1 MSLLSSD
8 RRAEVYEFS
17 PFLFWASLMVAVLLQ
32 GIVPV
37 HFSFGQLFDL
47 PLILLIY
54 YAANRSRKDFGILLG
69 AGLGLFQDALVG
81 GPFGMFG
88 MAKSVVGYLAASI
101 AIRVDMDRVSSR
113 AIFSG
118 ALILIHILV
127 LWFLNM
133 ALLEVPDSVGALD
146 AGLTVLVNTSLSV
159 VLFVLLDRFRK
170 RIW

>member
-1 MSLLSSD
+1 MSLLSTD

-17 PFLFWASLMVAVLLQ
+17 PILFWVSLVVAVLLQ

-54 YAANRSRKDFGILLG
+54 YAANRSRVDFGILLG

-101 AIRVDMDRVSSR
+101 AIRVDMDRGLAR

-118 ALILIHILV
+118 ALILIHMLI
-127 LWFLNM
+127 LWFLNLT
-133 ALLEVPDSVGALD
+133 LLEVPDSIGALD
-146 AGLTVLVNTSLSV
+146 AALTVFVNTCLSV
-159 VLFVLLDRFRK
+159 LLFVLLDRFRR